1 MKIIA
6 LIPARAG
13 SKRLIGKNFKSLS
26 GQPLISWT
34 IKTAKKVKEISDIF
48 VSTNDTKI
56 NKISNELN
64 VKVPWKRP
72 KYLSGNKVSSAN
84 VALHFLKWYEKKYSN
99 PDGLLLL
106 QPTSPF
112 RKKSSIKKAIRLFK
126 NNKNKAVVS
135 FSPII
140 KKKKSLK
147 KMEDFNKKLKLN
159 GSIYLISPKNLKKHK
174 SFFKPTVLPLIQN
187 SLKESIDIDTYDDWK
202 AAEKLKK

>member
-1 MKIIA
+1 MKIVA

-13 SKRLIGKNFKSLS
+13 SKRLTGKNSKKLL

-48 VSTNDTKI
+48 VSTNDAKI
-56 NKISNELN
+56 NKISTNLN

-72 KYLSGNKVSSAN
+72 KYLSGDKTSSAN
-84 VALHFLKWYEKKYSN
+84 VALHFLKWYEKKYTK

-112 RKKSSIKKAIRLFK
+112 RKKSSIKKAIKFFK
-126 NNKNKAVVS
+126 NNKNRTVVS

-140 KKKKSLK
+140 KEKSLEK
-147 KMEDFNKKLKLN
+147 ARNFKKKLKIN

-174 SFFKPTVLPLIQN
+174 SFTKPSVLPLIQN
-187 SLKESIDIDTYDDWK
+187 SLKESVDIDTYDDWK
-202 AAEKLKK
+202 IAKKLKK